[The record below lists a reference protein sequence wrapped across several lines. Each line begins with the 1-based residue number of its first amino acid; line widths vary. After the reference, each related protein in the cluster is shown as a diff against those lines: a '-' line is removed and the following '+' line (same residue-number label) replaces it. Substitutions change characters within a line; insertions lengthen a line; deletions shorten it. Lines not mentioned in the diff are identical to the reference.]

1 MPLGDPLPLVL
12 GDAESAC
19 WHPDHFSVRDGAL
32 VPRPWMQWRQVAS
45 VAAATTSG
53 SYATTMTSGGLNT
66 DIVGTLESLF
76 GSLLGTLLTVFGPIG
91 TLFAQ
96 LFPQATTIGTGGN
109 KNDLLHDIQ
118 IGYTNDTP
126 IDQMIY
132 GKITQGGQ
140 RVTLQAR
147 SRGGLYLAS
156 GYAEGDDAGPLME
169 SSMVGCGAD
178 IGRGGTLAL
187 GTTFCVMEQR
197 FNAGTIPL
205 APERAGWYRL
215 APGATFTARAQ
226 LRFISEF
233 WENTTIDGGDAGT
246 ESSYETG
253 GLRLDLYAIPA
264 LSTD

>member
-19 WHPDHFSVRDGAL
+19 WHPDHFYVNDDGAL
-32 VPRPWMQWRQVAS
+32 VPQKWMQWRQVANES
-45 VAAATTSG
+45 VPTTSG
-53 SYATTMTSGGLNT
+53 SYGVTLSTGT
-66 DIVGTLESLF
+66 DINLVGTLESLF
-76 GSLLGTLLTVFGPIG
+76 GSLLGTLLTVFGPVG
-91 TLFAQ
+91 TLFAS
-96 LFPQATTIGTGGN
+96 LFPQAAAIGTGGN
-109 KNDLLHDIQ
+109 KNDLLHDISTSW
-118 IGYTNDTP
+118 TNDSP
-126 IDQMIY
+126 IDQWVY

-156 GYAEGDDAGPLME
+156 GYAEGDDAGTLME
-169 SSMVGCGAD
+169 SSMAGCGAD

-197 FNAGTIPL
+197 CNAATIPL
-205 APERAGWYRL
+205 APERGGWYRL
-215 APGATFTARAQ
+215 ASGATITARAQ
-226 LRFISEF
+226 VRFISEF

-253 GLRLDLYAIPA
+253 GLRLDLFAIPA
-264 LSTD
+264 IDQ